1 MEKAKRCAIFGNT
14 YQPKKCEAVQKL
26 FDALTAFGIVPL
38 IDRPFFEYLSEEMHI
53 AVPAHQLI
61 TDDSFEADFAVSMGG
76 DGTFLTTAMR
86 VGDKQ
91 IPILGINTGRLGF
104 LADFSLDDITE
115 TLKHLQED
123 LLRKEKCN
131 VLQVECSEGQMQG
144 YPFALNEVAVLKRD
158 NSSMISIRV
167 DLGGEYLT
175 TYQADGLIVNTP
187 TGSTGY
193 ALSVGGPVM
202 LPESEM
208 HTTAVWWTLP
218 EECANLFDKDTLQNG
233 MLGVANL
240 LRIVAPLYLMCST
253 RDLVVSYQVKCPFTQ
268 MPTLI
273 LHDSCPGGVGLA
285 EKAFRMR
292 DTLLLHALQIAQD
305 CTCEHGCPSC
315 VGPVNEVGETGKAA
329 AIRLLQMLLN
339 KEKPA

>member
-38 IDRPFFEYLSEEMHI
+38 IDRPFSEYLSEEMHI

-202 LPESEM
+202 LPGSQNLGLVPVAP
-208 HTTAVWWTLP
+208 HGLTVRPLTLP
-218 EECANLFDKDTLQNG
+218 DDLEITLTVESRSHNF
-233 MLGVANL
+233 LVAIDGRSESCQDSTKL
-240 LRIVAPLYLMCST
+240 VIRKAP
-253 RDLVVSYQVKCPFTQ
+253 YQVVVLKRPETTFLH
-268 MPTLI
+268 TLR
-273 LHDSCPGGVGLA
+273 S
-285 EKAFRMR
+285 K
-292 DTLLLHALQIAQD
+292 LLWGSATRH
-305 CTCEHGCPSC
+305 H
-315 VGPVNEVGETGKAA
+315 
-329 AIRLLQMLLN
+329 
-339 KEKPA
+339 

>member
-38 IDRPFFEYLSEEMHI
+38 IDRPFFEYLSEDMHI

-61 TDDSFEADFAVSMGG
+61 TNDSFEADFAVSMGG

-104 LADFSLDDITE
+104 LADFSLDDISE
-115 TLKHLQED
+115 TLKHLQDD

-193 ALSVGGPVM
+193 ALSVGGPVI
-202 LPESEM
+202 LPGSQNLGLVPVAP
-208 HTTAVWWTLP
+208 HGLTVRPLTLP
-218 EECANLFDKDTLQNG
+218 DDLEITLTVESRSHNF
-233 MLGVANL
+233 LVAIDGRSESCQDSTKL
-240 LRIVAPLYLMCST
+240 VIRKAP
-253 RDLVVSYQVKCPFTQ
+253 YQVVVLKRPETTFLH
-268 MPTLI
+268 TLRSK
-273 LHDSCPGGVGLA
+273 LLWGS
-285 EKAFRMR
+285 
-292 DTLLLHALQIAQD
+292 DTRNH
-305 CTCEHGCPSC
+305 
-315 VGPVNEVGETGKAA
+315 
-329 AIRLLQMLLN
+329 
-339 KEKPA
+339 

>member
-38 IDRPFFEYLSEEMHI
+38 IDRPFSEYLSEEMHI

-131 VLQVECSEGQMQG
+131 VLQVECSEGQMQV

-202 LPESEM
+202 LPGSQNLGLVPVAP
-208 HTTAVWWTLP
+208 HGLTVRPLTLP
-218 EECANLFDKDTLQNG
+218 DDLEITLTVESRSHNF
-233 MLGVANL
+233 LVAIDGRSESCQDSTKL
-240 LRIVAPLYLMCST
+240 VIRKAP
-253 RDLVVSYQVKCPFTQ
+253 YQVVVLKRPETTFLH
-268 MPTLI
+268 TLRSK
-273 LHDSCPGGVGLA
+273 LLWGS
-285 EKAFRMR
+285 
-292 DTLLLHALQIAQD
+292 DTRNH
-305 CTCEHGCPSC
+305 
-315 VGPVNEVGETGKAA
+315 
-329 AIRLLQMLLN
+329 
-339 KEKPA
+339 

>member
-38 IDRPFFEYLSEEMHI
+38 IDRPFFEYLSDEMHI

-104 LADFSLDDITE
+104 LADFSLDDISE
-115 TLKHLQED
+115 TLKHLQDD

-202 LPESEM
+202 LPGSQNLGLVPVAP
-208 HTTAVWWTLP
+208 HGLTVRPLTLP
-218 EECANLFDKDTLQNG
+218 DDLEITLTVESRSHNF
-233 MLGVANL
+233 LVAIDGRSESCQDSTKL
-240 LRIVAPLYLMCST
+240 IIRKAP
-253 RDLVVSYQVKCPFTQ
+253 YQVVVLKRPETTFLH
-268 MPTLI
+268 TLRSK
-273 LHDSCPGGVGLA
+273 LLWGS
-285 EKAFRMR
+285 
-292 DTLLLHALQIAQD
+292 DTRNH
-305 CTCEHGCPSC
+305 
-315 VGPVNEVGETGKAA
+315 
-329 AIRLLQMLLN
+329 
-339 KEKPA
+339 

>member
-104 LADFSLDDITE
+104 LADFSLDDISE
-115 TLKHLQED
+115 TLKHLQDD

-202 LPESEM
+202 LPGSQNLGLVPVAP
-208 HTTAVWWTLP
+208 HGLTVRPLTLP
-218 EECANLFDKDTLQNG
+218 DDLEITL
-233 MLGVANL
+233 
-240 LRIVAPLYLMCST
+240 T
-253 RDLVVSYQVKCPFTQ
+253 VVSRSHNFLVAIDGRSESCQDSTKLVIRKAPYQVVVLKRPETTFLH
-268 MPTLI
+268 TLRSK
-273 LHDSCPGGVGLA
+273 LLWGS
-285 EKAFRMR
+285 
-292 DTLLLHALQIAQD
+292 DTRNH
-305 CTCEHGCPSC
+305 
-315 VGPVNEVGETGKAA
+315 
-329 AIRLLQMLLN
+329 
-339 KEKPA
+339 

>member
-26 FDALTAFGIVPL
+26 FDALTAYGIVPL
-38 IDRPFFEYLSEEMHI
+38 IDCPFFEYLKNVMHASI
-53 AVPAHQLI
+53 PEHQLI
-61 TDDSFEADFAVSMGG
+61 TDDSFDADFAVSMGG

-86 VGDKQ
+86 IGEKQ

-104 LADFSLDDITE
+104 LADFSLDDIDQ
-115 TLKHLQED
+115 TLANIQAG
-123 LLRKEKCN
+123 LLRKEYCN
-131 VLQVECSEGQMQG
+131 ILQVESSEGEMQG

-202 LPESEM
+202 LPGSQNIGLVPVAP
-208 HTTAVWWTLP
+208 HGRTVRPLTLP
-218 EECANLFDKDTLQNG
+218 DNLEITLTVESRSHNF
-233 MLGVANL
+233 LVAIDGRSESCQDSTKL
-240 LRIVAPLYLMCST
+240 TISKAP
-253 RDLVVSYQVKCPFTQ
+253 YQVIVLKRPETSFLH
-268 MPTLI
+268 TLR
-273 LHDSCPGGVGLA
+273 S
-285 EKAFRMR
+285 K
-292 DTLLLHALQIAQD
+292 LLWGSDARNL
-305 CTCEHGCPSC
+305 
-315 VGPVNEVGETGKAA
+315 
-329 AIRLLQMLLN
+329 
-339 KEKPA
+339 

>member
-115 TLKHLQED
+115 TLKHLQDD

-131 VLQVECSEGQMQG
+131 VLQVECSKGQMQG

-202 LPESEM
+202 LPGSQNLGLVPVAP
-208 HTTAVWWTLP
+208 HGLTVRPLTLP
-218 EECANLFDKDTLQNG
+218 DDLEITLTVESRSHNF
-233 MLGVANL
+233 LVAIDGRSESCQDSTKL
-240 LRIVAPLYLMCST
+240 VIRKAP
-253 RDLVVSYQVKCPFTQ
+253 YQVVVLKRPETTFLH
-268 MPTLI
+268 TLRSK
-273 LHDSCPGGVGLA
+273 LLWGS
-285 EKAFRMR
+285 
-292 DTLLLHALQIAQD
+292 DTRNH
-305 CTCEHGCPSC
+305 
-315 VGPVNEVGETGKAA
+315 
-329 AIRLLQMLLN
+329 
-339 KEKPA
+339 

>member
-38 IDRPFFEYLSEEMHI
+38 IDRPFFEYLSEDMHI

-123 LLRKEKCN
+123 LLHKEKCN

-202 LPESEM
+202 LPGSQNLGLVPVAP
-208 HTTAVWWTLP
+208 HGLTVRPLTLP
-218 EECANLFDKDTLQNG
+218 DDLEITLTVESRSHNF
-233 MLGVANL
+233 LVAIDGRSESCQDSTKL
-240 LRIVAPLYLMCST
+240 VIRKAP
-253 RDLVVSYQVKCPFTQ
+253 YQVVVLKRPETTFLH
-268 MPTLI
+268 TLRSK
-273 LHDSCPGGVGLA
+273 LLWGS
-285 EKAFRMR
+285 
-292 DTLLLHALQIAQD
+292 DTRNH
-305 CTCEHGCPSC
+305 
-315 VGPVNEVGETGKAA
+315 
-329 AIRLLQMLLN
+329 
-339 KEKPA
+339 

>member
-26 FDALTAFGIVPL
+26 FDALTAYGIVPL
-38 IDRPFFEYLSEEMHI
+38 IDCPFFEYLKNVMHASI
-53 AVPAHQLI
+53 PEHQLI
-61 TDDSFEADFAVSMGG
+61 TDDSFDADFAVSMGG

-86 VGDKQ
+86 IGEKQ

-104 LADFSLDDITE
+104 LADFSLDDIDQ
-115 TLKHLQED
+115 TLANIQAG
-123 LLRKEKCN
+123 LLRKESCN
-131 VLQVECSEGQMQG
+131 ILQVESSEGEMQG

-202 LPESEM
+202 LPGSQNIGLVPVAP
-208 HTTAVWWTLP
+208 HGLTVRPLTLP
-218 EECANLFDKDTLQNG
+218 DNLEITLTVESRSHNF
-233 MLGVANL
+233 LVAIDGRSESCQDSTKL
-240 LRIVAPLYLMCST
+240 TISKAP
-253 RDLVVSYQVKCPFTQ
+253 YQVIVLKRPETSFLH
-268 MPTLI
+268 TLR
-273 LHDSCPGGVGLA
+273 S
-285 EKAFRMR
+285 K
-292 DTLLLHALQIAQD
+292 LLWGSDARNL
-305 CTCEHGCPSC
+305 
-315 VGPVNEVGETGKAA
+315 
-329 AIRLLQMLLN
+329 
-339 KEKPA
+339 